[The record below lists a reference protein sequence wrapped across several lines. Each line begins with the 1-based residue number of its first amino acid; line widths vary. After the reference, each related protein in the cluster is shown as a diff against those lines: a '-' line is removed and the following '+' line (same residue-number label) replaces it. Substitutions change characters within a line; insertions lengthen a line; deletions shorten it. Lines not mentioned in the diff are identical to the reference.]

1 MPGLIL
7 ETFLYLGRPCD
18 SFLAVFNVL
27 VSPSKPR
34 LLALMMSN
42 AHGFGS
48 YIKRIQRLYF

>member
-42 AHGFGS
+42 AHSFGS